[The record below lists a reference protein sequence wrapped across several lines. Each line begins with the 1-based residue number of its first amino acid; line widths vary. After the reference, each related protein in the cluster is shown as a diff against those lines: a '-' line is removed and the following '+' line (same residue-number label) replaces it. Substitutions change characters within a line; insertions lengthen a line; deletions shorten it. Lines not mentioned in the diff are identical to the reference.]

1 MSDVLDRVLAAL
13 KSSIDDA
20 KFRAAFGEVT
30 RAPSPVASTGTAGAI
45 PAALERLTL
54 SDVLDDAILQARPGD
69 SAFPLRVLL
78 GDGAAK
84 LADSD
89 AAFAFMTG
97 LNFYFRAS
105 VEEDTKVLLAFEVSR
120 AFYRFGKEIEREVVV
135 KSAPLLARI
144 LSTQLELI
152 TVEDIETARV
162 FDSNAHERSAR
173 ADLRGEKIVE
183 AESFLCRVRASGL
196 VKRKAQVRT

>member
-13 KSSIDDA
+13 RTSIDDA
-20 KFRAAFGEVT
+20 KFRAAFGEAQKASVPA
-30 RAPSPVASTGTAGAI
+30 APRPSAGVPV
-45 PAALERLTL
+45 ALERLTL
-54 SDVLDDAILQARPGD
+54 SDVLDDAILQARPTD

-78 GDGAAK
+78 GDAAAK
-84 LADSD
+84 LGDSD

-105 VEEDTKVLLAFEVSR
+105 VEEDTKVLLAFELSR
-120 AFYRFGKEIEREVVV
+120 AFYRFGKELEREVVV

-144 LSTQLELI
+144 LSTQLDLVA
-152 TVEDIETARV
+152 VEDIETARI
-162 FDSNAHERSAR
+162 FDSSAHERSAR

>member
-1 MSDVLDRVLAAL
+1 MSDVLDRVLGAL
-13 KSSIDDA
+13 RASIDDA
-20 KFRAAFGEVT
+20 KFRSAFGESQPTVT
-30 RAPSPVASTGTAGAI
+30 EHARAQPNAAVPL
-45 PAALERLTL
+45 ALERLTL
-54 SDVLDDAILQARPGD
+54 SDVLDDAILQARPSD

-78 GDGAAK
+78 GDAAAK
-84 LADSD
+84 LSD
-89 AAFAFMTG
+89 EGAAFAFMTG

-105 VEEDTKVLLAFEVSR
+105 VEEETKVLLAFELSR
-120 AFYRFGKEIEREVVV
+120 AFYRFGKELEREVVV

-144 LSTQLELI
+144 LSTQLELV
-152 TVEDIETARV
+152 TVEDVEIARI
-162 FDSNAHERSAR
+162 FDSSSHERSAL